1 MNILKIVRASDEIDS
16 QRVRASG
23 GYHTRGRYCKD
34 LVTTQ
39 VTSENIK
46 YQVSTKGTQESKDLV
61 KTRGHQ
67 EVKIKLPP
75 RQPSDIYDCPSHHK
89 TA

>member
-1 MNILKIVRASDEIDS
+1 MNILKIIRASDEIDS

-46 YQVSTKGTQESKDLV
+46 YQVTTKGTQESKDLV
-61 KTRGHQ
+61 KNQGTSRSKDQ
-67 EVKIKLPP
+67 VTTKATERYL
-75 RQPSDIYDCPSHHK
+75 
-89 TA
+89 